1 MTDIVTEETYVE
13 TPHGRLFAKRWRAG
27 RDEAASAL
35 AAGETAAPQPAAPQP
50 VAPMPATPQPA
61 APMPAA
67 PMPAAPILLLHD
79 SLGCVELWR
88 DFPERLAAATQ
99 RDVIAY
105 DRLGFGRSDPHRGTL
120 ATTFVRDEADHAF
133 RAVLE
138 QFGVDAFVAFGHSV
152 GGGMAVGCAAAFPDR
167 CRALVTVAAQ
177 AFVETRTLN
186 GIRDAGRQFDEPGQL
201 DRLAR
206 YHGDK
211 AEWVLR
217 AWVDTWLS
225 PAFRDW
231 SLDDDLPRVR
241 CATLA
246 IHGEQDEYGSDAH
259 PKRIA
264 ARVAGPSSYLMLGAC
279 GHMPHRE
286 RTDDVLAAVATLLRD
301 ARA

>member
-1 MTDIVTEETYVE
+1 MTEIVTEETWVE
-13 TPHGRLFAKRWRAG
+13 TPQGRLFAKRWRGAP
-27 RDEAASAL
+27 AS
-35 AAGETAAPQPAAPQP
+35 GTAVPE
-50 VAPMPATPQPA
+50 PA

-67 PMPAAPILLLHD
+67 PMQAAPMLAAPMQAAPIVLLHD

-88 DFPERLAAATQ
+88 DFPAQLARAAQ

-105 DRLGFGRSDPHRGTL
+105 DRLGFGRSDRHPGRLG
-120 ATTFVRDEADHAF
+120 TTFVRDEATLGFTAL
-133 RAVLE
+133 LE
-138 QFGVDAFVAFGHSV
+138 RFGIDAFVVFGHSV
-152 GGGMAVGCAAAFPDR
+152 GGGMAVGCAAAHPGR

-177 AFVETRTLN
+177 AFVEDRTLD
-186 GIRDAGRQFDEPGQL
+186 GIRDAGRQFDAPGQL

-225 PAFRDW
+225 PAFRGW
-231 SLDDDLPRVR
+231 NLDDELPRVR

-246 IHGEQDEYGSDAH
+246 IHGEQDEYGSDVH

-264 ARVAGPSSYLMLGAC
+264 ARVAGPSSFLLLGGC
-279 GHMPHRE
+279 GHLPHRE

>member
-1 MTDIVTEETYVE
+1 MTDIVTEETTVE
-13 TPHGRLFAKRWRAG
+13 TPQGRLFAKRWHAG
-27 RDEAASAL
+27 
-35 AAGETAAPQPAAPQP
+35 PARHA
-50 VAPMPATPQPA
+50 
-61 APMPAA
+61 
-67 PMPAAPILLLHD
+67 AAPIVLLHD
-79 SLGCVELWR
+79 SLGCVDLWR
-88 DFPERLAAATQ
+88 DFPPQLARATQ

-105 DRLGFGRSDPHRGTL
+105 DRLGFGRSDRHPGTL
-120 ATTFVRDEADHAF
+120 GTTFVRDEADHAF
-133 RAVLE
+133 AAVLE
-138 QFGVDAFVAFGHSV
+138 RLGIDAFVAFGHSV
-152 GGGMAVGCAAAFPDR
+152 GGGMAVGCAAAHPAR
-167 CRALVTVAAQ
+167 CRGLVTIAAQ
-177 AFVETRTLN
+177 AFVEDRTLA

-231 SLDDDLPRVR
+231 SLDDDLPRVQ

-246 IHGEQDEYGSDAH
+246 IHGEDDEYGSDVH

-264 ARVAGPSSYLMLGAC
+264 ARVAGPSSFLLLARC
-279 GHMPHRE
+279 GHLPHRE

-301 ARA
+301 AGAA

>member
-1 MTDIVTEETYVE
+1 MTDIVTEETTVE
-13 TPHGRLFAKRWRAG
+13 TPQGRLFAKRWRVRPAQGQAG
-27 RDEAASAL
+27 APEQ
-35 AAGETAAPQPAAPQP
+35 AAPE
-50 VAPMPATPQPA
+50 
-61 APMPAA
+61 
-67 PMPAAPILLLHD
+67 PAAPIVLLHD

-88 DFPERLAAATQ
+88 DFPEQLARAAQ

-105 DRLGFGRSDPHRGTL
+105 DRLGFGRSDRHPGAL
-120 ATTFVRDEADHAF
+120 AATFVRDEAGQAF
-133 RAVLE
+133 ATLLDAL
-138 QFGVDAFVAFGHSV
+138 GVDAFVAFGHSV
-152 GGGMAVGCAAAFPDR
+152 GGGMAVGCAAAHPER

-177 AFVETRTLN
+177 AFAEDRTLA
-186 GIRDAGRQFDEPGQL
+186 GIRDAQRQFDEPGQL

-225 PAFRDW
+225 PAFAGW

-246 IHGEQDEYGSDAH
+246 IHGEDDEYGSDVH

-264 ARVAGPSSYLMLGAC
+264 ARVAGPASYLLLGAC

-286 RTDDVLAAVATLLRD
+286 RTDDVLAAVAALLRD
-301 ARA
+301 ALA